1 MKRSQEILG
10 LPVLSMTETVT
21 NGKVRTLLVNPSTRK
36 IDFILVEPEEWYL
49 EHMVIPFADVS
60 AIGEDALL
68 INNIQKAVKV
78 STRPNALTLLSKEI
92 WIVGAKVMTTKGRLV
107 GRITEIA
114 VDEETGELAG
124 CEWQALG
131 QDTPTGYILQKNI
144 TTFGK
149 EMLVVVDNFQETLCT
164 FEELSAKAGIIVMT
178 TAISPVQVNNI
189 SVEQNQDVELLGK
202 DIEPLS
208 FFEDKQKQY
217 LLGREVAQEIIT
229 DTGEVIAQKGA
240 IITQEIIEKAITA
253 DRFVELTLNTN
264 A

>member
-1 MKRSQEILG
+1 MKRSHEILG
-10 LPVLSMTETVT
+10 LPILSITETVT
-21 NGKVRTLLVNPSTRK
+21 NGKVRALLVNPSTRK

-78 STRPNALTLLSKEI
+78 STRPNALSLLTKEI

-114 VDEETGELAG
+114 FDEETGELAG
-124 CEWQALG
+124 CEWQALE
-131 QDTPTGYILQKNI
+131 QDTPAGYILPQNVN
-144 TTFGK
+144 TFGK
-149 EMLVVVDNFQETLCT
+149 EMLVVVDNFQQTLCT
-164 FEELSAKAGIIVMT
+164 LEELSVVKAEFTIIKSS
-178 TAISPVQVNNI
+178 ISQVQIDNTLG
-189 SVEQNQDVELLGK
+189 EQNQDVS
-202 DIEPLS
+202 EPLN

-217 LLGREVAQEIIT
+217 LLGRKLAQDIIT
-229 DTGEVIAQKGA
+229 DTGEVIAHKDA
-240 IITQEIIEKAITA
+240 IVTLEIIEKSIAA

>member
-10 LPVLSMTETVT
+10 LPVLSVTETVT
-21 NGKVRTLLVNPSTRK
+21 NGKVRALLINPSTRK

-68 INNIQKAVKV
+68 INNMQKAVKV
-78 STRPNALTLLSKEI
+78 STRPNALALLTKEI

-114 VDEETGELAG
+114 LDEETGELAG
-124 CEWQALG
+124 CEWQALE
-131 QDTPTGYILQKNI
+131 QDTPTGYILPKNVN
-144 TTFGK
+144 TFGK
-149 EMLVVVDNFQETLCT
+149 EMLVVVDNFQQSLCT
-164 FEELSAKAGIIVMT
+164 LEELSVVKSGTTVMT
-178 TAISPVQVNNI
+178 TAIPPVQMDNI
-189 SVEQNQDVELLGK
+189 LGAQIQDVS
-202 DIEPLS
+202 EPLN

-217 LLGREVAQEIIT
+217 LLGRKLAQEIIT
-229 DTGEVIAQKGA
+229 DTGEVIAEKGT
-240 IITQEIIEKAITA
+240 IVTQEIIETAIAA